1 MTGGVVSRTVATSV
15 SLADAPRPSSTVSV
29 MVCVPAGSDTDAVA
43 PVTVPK
49 DPVHL
54 QVNGSPSGSDDP
66 VPSSATTATQA
77 ALAAPVQSGPATAA
91 GGALKYS
98 YAPISTRAVPSK
110 FPSTIR
116 AAPSRSSAGSC
127 GAVLSPASIAGDAC
141 RTW

>member
-43 PVTVPK
+43 YHETMTVVLS
-49 DPVHL
+49 DA
-54 QVNGSPSGSDDP
+54 SGLLS
-66 VPSSATTATQA
+66 
-77 ALAAPVQSGPATAA
+77 ATAA
-91 GGALKYS
+91 TGATVSGAGTKTLTLSGSLAGVDTELATLSFKGLANDT

-116 AAPSRSSAGSC
+116 AASSRSSAGS
-127 GAVLSPASIAGDAC
+127 
-141 RTW
+141 